1 MMLRL
6 KIELVDV
13 WICHKADLTYRL
25 RTAMSAYRVKAVTA
39 HYPKAGAIE
48 RAALRGGIS
57 DELEQCRFFDDTKPH
72 S

>member
-25 RTAMSAYRVKAVTA
+25 RTAMSAYRVRVDMAECSSST
-39 HYPKAGAIE
+39 
-48 RAALRGGIS
+48 
-57 DELEQCRFFDDTKPH
+57 T
-72 S
+72 